1 MKPESITATLEC
13 THCKTETLH
22 ELVYV
27 GRLLAS
33 TTCTVCKTKVEH
45 EADDLRVAYV
55 KDLEHRIKTKPFRLW
70 RRFWRNPTQTVTQF
84 PGKALKQPRKFWAE
98 IKNLFNK

>member
-1 MKPESITATLEC
+1 MKHESINATLEC
-13 THCKTETLH
+13 SHCKTETMH
-22 ELVYV
+22 ELVYA

-33 TTCTVCKTKVEH
+33 TTCSVCKTKVMH

-70 RRFWRNPTQTVTQF
+70 RRFWRNPTKTFTEF
-84 PGKALKQPRKFWAE
+84 PSQAIAQPRKFWDE
-98 IKNLFNK
+98 IKSLFNK

>member
-1 MKPESITATLEC
+1 
-13 THCKTETLH
+13 
-22 ELVYV
+22 
-27 GRLLAS
+27 
-33 TTCTVCKTKVEH
+33 
-45 EADDLRVAYV
+45 VAYV

-98 IKNLFNK
+98 IKNLFSK